1 MTTTEIAS
9 EVPAEPEPTGT
20 EPTPSGSWALGLVL
34 IAISVVALV
43 LAGVLVVRLLSPEE
57 SQGRTV
63 TYVVPSG
70 TAKKVEQGAKV
81 QIMPR
86 VVRLDV
92 GDSLV
97 IRNDDDQTA
106 LVGPYIV
113 KAGSTLTQKFQRPQ
127 YLVGECSLSGSG
139 EIKIIVT

>member
-1 MTTTEIAS
+1 MTTTEIAPDI
-9 EVPAEPEPTGT
+9 PAEPDPTGT
-20 EPTPSGSWALGLVL
+20 EPAKGGSWGLGVVL

-43 LAGVLVVRLLSPEE
+43 LAGVLIVRLVSPEE
-57 SQGRTV
+57 ASGEVV
-63 TYVVPSG
+63 TYLVPAG
-70 TAKKVEQGAKV
+70 TADKVAQGEKIE
-81 QIMPR
+81 IMPR
-86 VVRLDV
+86 EVRLDV

-106 LVGPYIV
+106 LVGPYVV

-127 YLVGECSLSGSG
+127 YLVGECSISGSG

>member
-1 MTTTEIAS
+1 MSTTEIAP
-9 EVPAEPEPTGT
+9 EVPAEPD
-20 EPTPSGSWALGLVL
+20 PTPAEPARAGWGLGIVL
-34 IAISVVALV
+34 IAISVVALLV
-43 LAGVLVVRLLSPEE
+43 TGVLVVRLLRPEATG
-57 SQGRTV
+57 GRTA
-63 TYVVPSG
+63 TFVVPAG

-81 QIMPR
+81 EIMPR
-86 VVRLDV
+86 VVRLEV